1 MDPSHYFS
9 RLYPLQDIVLS
20 RLTALDTGLYLTGG
34 TAASR
39 GYLHHRFS
47 DDLDLFANDA
57 GDFVLWADRVVH
69 ALAGDATWSCRVLL
83 REARFVRAAIQ
94 QGDLTLKI
102 EMVND
107 VPSRVGPVTLHPTL
121 GRLDSAENI
130 LANKITALLD
140 RAEPKDMA
148 DIWAFGQL
156 MGLSVRAAITGA
168 QGKAAGVFAADVAR
182 ALYGAT
188 TDDWAAIR
196 WTDPPPPELFV
207 ADLRTLAEDL
217 LLNP

>member
-9 RLYPLQDIVLS
+9 RVYPLQDSVLS

-69 ALAGDATWSCRVLL
+69 ALASDAT
-83 REARFVRAAIQ
+83 
-94 QGDLTLKI
+94 
-102 EMVND
+102 
-107 VPSRVGPVTLHPTL
+107 
-121 GRLDSAENI
+121 
-130 LANKITALLD
+130 
-140 RAEPKDMA
+140 
-148 DIWAFGQL
+148 
-156 MGLSVRAAITGA
+156 TGA
-168 QGKAAGVFAADVAR
+168 QGTAAGVFAADVAR

-196 WTDPPPPELFV
+196 WTDPPPPALFV
-207 ADLRTLAEDL
+207 ADLRALAEDL